1 MVLAVSL
8 VPSYHSSL
16 KEKLCSFCK
25 KESCKPCK
33 SCGLGMC
40 VHHPP
45 YPPVKSRCV
54 CDPEA
59 WEDPS
64 SVPDACDAFEGDE
77 ELECERCEHMFACHK
92 PK

>member
-1 MVLAVSL
+1 
-8 VPSYHSSL
+8 
-16 KEKLCSFCK
+16 
-25 KESCKPCK
+25 
-33 SCGLGMC
+33 MC